1 MIPQARKMN
10 ISIFLGC
17 VLLGGG
23 VTITS
28 IDTDIVDTTENPL
41 ADIAHVTDKEAFNDD
56 AEGTTENK
64 DEANDAESDDCES
77 HILQR

>member
-1 MIPQARKMN
+1 MN
-10 ISIFLGC
+10 ISILLGC

-23 VTITS
+23 VTSKDTS
-28 IDTDIVDTTENPL
+28 IDSDIVDTTENPL